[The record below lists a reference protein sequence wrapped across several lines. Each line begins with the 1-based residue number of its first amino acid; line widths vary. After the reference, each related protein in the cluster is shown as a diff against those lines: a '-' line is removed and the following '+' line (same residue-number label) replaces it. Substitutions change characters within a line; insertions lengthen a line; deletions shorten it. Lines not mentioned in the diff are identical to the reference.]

1 MRGRIGRV
9 IKAERKIRVGIN
21 GFGRIGRLFFRIAH
35 ARPEELEVVH
45 VNDLTDDP
53 TMEYLLRYDSVFGRF
68 DGRVE
73 GAGSGEFLVDGRRV
87 TVSTSKDPAAI
98 PWGDLGCE
106 IVLEATGAFRTREKA
121 ALHLKGG
128 ARKVVL
134 TAPAK
139 GPVDATVVIGVNHGV
154 LDASHQVVSNAS
166 CTTNCL
172 APVAK
177 VLHETFGIR
186 RGFMTTVHAY
196 TNDQRLLD
204 LPHDALR
211 RARAAATNIVPTTT
225 GAATAV
231 GEVLPDLAGRLDG
244 ISMRVPVPDGSIVDL
259 VAELARVATA
269 EEINAALCRAAAAEM
284 RGVIECTEDEIVSS
298 DVVGEPCSALV
309 DLSLTSVLG
318 GDLAK
323 VVAWYDNEWGYS
335 NRCADLVAHL
345 GNLGQGAR

>member
-1 MRGRIGRV
+1 MRGRIGPV
-9 IKAERKIRVGIN
+9 IRANRKIRVGIN

-68 DGRVE
+68 DAKVDG
-73 GAGSGEFLVDGRRV
+73 GDKGEFFVDGRRV
-87 TVSTSKDPAAI
+87 GVTSERDPAAI
-98 PWGDLGCE
+98 PWGDLGAE
-106 IVLEATGAFRTREKA
+106 IVLESTGAFRSREKA

-128 ARKVVL
+128 ARKVVIS
-134 TAPAK
+134 APGK
-139 GPVDATVVIGVNHGV
+139 GEVDATIVVGVNHQSLEKKHV
-154 LDASHQVVSNAS
+154 VVSNAS

-172 APVAK
+172 APVAQ
-177 VLHETFGIR
+177 VVHRSIGIR

-211 RARAAATNIVPTTT
+211 RARAAPSNIVPTTT

-231 GEVLPDLAGRLDG
+231 GQVLPELKGRLDG
-244 ISMRVPVPDGSIVDL
+244 ISMRVPVPDGSIIDL
-259 VAELARVATA
+259 VADLSRKTTP
-269 EEINAALCRAAAAEM
+269 EEINAVLKEAAAGAF
-284 RGVIECTEDEIVSS
+284 RGVIECTDDEIVSS

-309 DLSLTSVLG
+309 DCASTSVLD
-318 GDLAK
+318 GDMAK
-323 VVAWYDNEWGYS
+323 IIAWYDNEWGYS
-335 NRCADLVAHL
+335 NRCADLIAHL
-345 GNLGQGAR
+345 GNVG